1 MTDFDMDNARL
12 VARGYKGSPH
22 KVYEDLNGRRLLL
35 CETQRV
41 PGVSINWPALK
52 HFRESGGEFVGVK
65 NPDFKA
71 VVPLSKIAG
80 IEPYGS
86 NDYIV
91 IRPGDVGVEVAARY
105 EPIPF

>member
-1 MTDFDMDNARL
+1 M
-12 VARGYKGSPH
+12 P
-22 KVYEDLNGRRLLL
+22 
-35 CETQRV
+35 
-41 PGVSINWPALK
+41 INWAALK

-71 VVPLSKIAG
+71 VVPISKIDG

-91 IRPGDVGVEVAARY
+91 IRPGDVGVEVEAKF
-105 EPIPF
+105 EPVPF